1 MANEITRLR
10 EEHVH
15 FRKLLDL
22 LEKQLN
28 FFHVGETPDYSLLT
42 DVLHYMINYPD
53 RFHHPTEDVIFAHL
67 VESDSR
73 IVQRV
78 DELARQHHAI
88 AESGARLHENLESVL
103 NGALMPRRM
112 IEVPGLLY
120 VTYYRSH
127 MDKEESDLFIVA
139 ETLLRDADWDKIN
152 ARDDVPYG
160 SHVRRGY
167 RATISCGVPSYHAD
181 RYMMGGSRSNGLRGD
196 PSPDSGKDQRVIRD
210 VPHN

>member
-1 MANEITRLR
+1 MANEIMRLR

-53 RFHHPTEDVIFAHL
+53 RFHHPTEDVIFA
-67 VESDSR
+67 R
-73 IVQRV
+73 
-78 DELARQHHAI
+78 
-88 AESGARLHENLESVL
+88 
-103 NGALMPRRM
+103 
-112 IEVPGLLY
+112 Y

>member
-1 MANEITRLR
+1 MANEIMRLR

-53 RFHHPTEDVIFAHL
+53 RFHHPTEDVIFA
-67 VESDSR
+67 R
-73 IVQRV
+73 
-78 DELARQHHAI
+78 
-88 AESGARLHENLESVL
+88 
-103 NGALMPRRM
+103 
-112 IEVPGLLY
+112 Y

-152 ARDDVPYG
+152 AETMSRTDPMFGADIEQ
-160 SHVRRGY
+160 RY
-167 RATISCGVPSYHAD
+167 RAVYRHITRTD
-181 RYMMGGSRSNGLRGD
+181 T
-196 PSPDSGKDQRVIRD
+196 
-210 VPHN
+210 